1 MRELISRKDAARMLG
16 ISVKT
21 LDKARIDGLI
31 AYVQFTDNGCVFF
44 TETALEEYV
53 AKNTHRSKIVDGAK
67 ETFRKKRV

>member
-53 AKNTHRSKIVDGAK
+53 AKNTHRSKIVDGPK